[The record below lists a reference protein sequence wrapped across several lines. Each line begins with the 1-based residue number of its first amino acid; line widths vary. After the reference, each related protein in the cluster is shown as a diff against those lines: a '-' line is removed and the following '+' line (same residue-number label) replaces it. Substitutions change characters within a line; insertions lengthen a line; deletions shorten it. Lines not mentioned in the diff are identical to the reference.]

1 MNVIANICI
10 VSDMISMAVE
20 MVYYC
25 IFLYRVFHICSI
37 GMFMKSKIYSS
48 NAMQVYDCDI

>member
-1 MNVIANICI
+1 MNVIANVCM

-48 NAMQVYDCDI
+48 NAMQVYDCVI